1 MIKSKIRQASR
12 SLRRKWNLLAKTLND
27 ELLPEHNPG
36 IYVD

>member
-12 SLRRKWNLLAKTLND
+12 SLRRKWNLLTKALND
-27 ELLPEHNPG
+27 EAMPEHNPG